1 MQRAPHD
8 DAREVPT
15 ENELPNRFAAA
26 PHDEGSGA
34 GGRNVGL
41 VKEARKNV
49 RVLKTVIIVRS

>member
-8 DAREVPT
+8 DAREVPA

-34 GGRNVGL
+34 GGRNIGL
-41 VKEARKNV
+41 VKEAGKNV